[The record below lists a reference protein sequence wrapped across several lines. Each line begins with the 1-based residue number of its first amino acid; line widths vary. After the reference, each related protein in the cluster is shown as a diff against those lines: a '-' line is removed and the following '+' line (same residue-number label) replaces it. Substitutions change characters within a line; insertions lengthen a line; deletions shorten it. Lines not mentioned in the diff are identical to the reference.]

1 MFKQLT
7 QMNNK
12 VKLILSAKVACD
24 CAIRKVAQAQL
35 NHDAFWSKSMSVSC
49 SKADIVKAKHKN
61 YTQLVQNETQRSYH
75 WFMTLNQAEPA
86 VIARKNMKDEVFVAI
101 KRMKRVDLKPVYHIP
116 DLRSDQLVNIKEMFL
131 KGDQIVI
138 VYEQM
143 DVSLRHIMAVNEG
156 SLQGFEIAAICKE
169 ISTCA

>member
-1 MFKQLT
+1 
-7 QMNNK
+7 
-12 VKLILSAKVACD
+12 
-24 CAIRKVAQAQL
+24 
-35 NHDAFWSKSMSVSC
+35 
-49 SKADIVKAKHKN
+49 
-61 YTQLVQNETQRSYH
+61 
-75 WFMTLNQAEPA
+75 MTLNQAEPA

-143 DVSLRHIMAVNEG
+143 NVSLRHIMAVNEG